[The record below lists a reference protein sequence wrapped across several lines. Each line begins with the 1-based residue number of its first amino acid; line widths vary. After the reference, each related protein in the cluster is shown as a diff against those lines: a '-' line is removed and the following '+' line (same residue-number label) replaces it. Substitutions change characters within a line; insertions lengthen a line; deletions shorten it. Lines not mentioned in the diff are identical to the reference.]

1 MKEAASRTFCN
12 GAFYGGTEVTCV
24 CFYLSRV
31 HDILRTS
38 FKSCARVLS
47 RAHEILKSCARVR
60 TYKPYTMVYKS
71 VARDTNICHC
81 TNAMNR
87 YLLFY
92 N

>member
-1 MKEAASRTFCN
+1 MFTLNQGGVMKEAASRTFCN

-38 FKSCARVLS
+38 FKSCARV
-47 RAHEILKSCARVR
+47 R